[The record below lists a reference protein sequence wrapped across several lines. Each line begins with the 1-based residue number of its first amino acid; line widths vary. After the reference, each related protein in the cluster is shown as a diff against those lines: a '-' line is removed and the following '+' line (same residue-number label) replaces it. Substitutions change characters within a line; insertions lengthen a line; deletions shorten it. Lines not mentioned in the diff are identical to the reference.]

1 MHLSIL
7 FIETHPKGSGGA
19 ETVVKTT
26 EICGNIPEP
35 DTFDLFRNKRV
46 FIETYGCRYNFGDT
60 AKLVEI
66 LKHKGSTFVDSAKE
80 ADAIIINTCTVVG
93 TTERRMLRRLS
104 SFRES
109 DLYVTGCMPVVQR
122 EAIFAVCTPNIIL
135 SETIR
140 EAYRSIGT
148 VAGKGVAIVQT
159 AQGCSGRCTYC
170 LTRLARGPL
179 KSFTDDE
186 ILGEILANEH
196 AGSSEI
202 QLTAQDMSCWGQD
215 IGKSLPFLLKRID
228 DLQGEFM
235 IRVGMM
241 NPATIKGILDDLIEA
256 YASDH
261 IFKFVHI
268 PVQSGSDDVLD
279 RMGRGYSVADFDE
292 IVTAFRKRFP
302 DITLATDMIV
312 GFPGETQ
319 EEFTQ
324 SLDLIEMVR
333 PNKVNI
339 TRYSRRPF
347 TPLFTVKDCP
357 EWIKKDRSR
366 IMNTLAEKVYTS
378 INAGCLEKQVPFLVT
393 ETIKEGSV
401 MARSPNY
408 LGIVIN
414 ENLPLGYEGRAILK
428 KERKYFFIGKRV
440 TRFF

>member
-1 MHLSIL
+1 MLLSIL
-7 FIETHPKGSGGA
+7 FIEAHPKGSIGA

-35 DTFDLFRNKRV
+35 DTFDIFRNKRV

-66 LKHKGSTFVDSAKE
+66 LKHKGSTFVDSATE

-104 SFRES
+104 RYREY
-109 DLYVTGCMPVVQR
+109 DLFVTGCMPVVQR
-122 EAIFAVCTPNIIL
+122 EAIFAVCTPTIIL

-140 EAYRSIGT
+140 DAYRSIGT

-170 LTRLARGPL
+170 LTRFARGPL

-186 ILGEILANEH
+186 ILAEIRANEH

-241 NPATIKGILDDLIEA
+241 NPAMMKGILDDLIEA

-268 PVQSGSDDVLD
+268 PVQSGSDDVLH
-279 RMGRGYSVADFDE
+279 RMGRGYSVADFEE
-292 IVTAFRKRFP
+292 IITAFRKGYP

-312 GFPGETQ
+312 GFPGETE
-319 EEFTQ
+319 EEFSQ
-324 SLDLIEMVR
+324 SLDLIERVR

-378 INAGCLEKQVPFLVT
+378 INAGCLEKQVPFVVT

-401 MARSPNY
+401 MARSSNY

-414 ENLPLGYEGRAILK
+414 ENLPVGYEGQAILK
-428 KERKYFFIGKRV
+428 NDRKYFFIGKRV
-440 TRFF
+440 I